1 MSQPPATPTPAAPIT
16 FIVQGQ
22 AAPGGVQA
30 GGGTRGAQGGG
41 AGGIGRTLPGTVKA
55 AVRLGAL
62 RSSAQPHTL
71 VAVPGEDVVA
81 LHIAG
86 GPVLLLHP
94 ENARDLLLAQ
104 AGAATTRGGR
114 TLTAAQAAG
123 AGVPVSAT
131 LRWQGLENSSA
142 TRGLLG
148 DVVLAAFEVLTGLAK
163 DEVADFAAS
172 QVVAK
177 VDSQVQA
184 GVYALSPE
192 SLPALKG
199 SGRRVAALPAS
210 TEPVLVLI
218 HGTFVETTSTFGKLW
233 AQHPQ
238 RVRQLFQHY
247 GGRVYALEHET
258 LGKSPIDNAL
268 ELVRALPRGTRLHLL
283 THSRGGL
290 VAEVLARMAHQ
301 RSVGAADD
309 AFFAGP
315 AYAAQRA
322 TLRLLADEMAARD
335 VKVERVVRVAC
346 PARGTLLASKRLD
359 AYLSVFKWA
368 LEATGLPL
376 LPAVMD
382 FLGEVARRRA
392 DPALLPGMAAMI
404 AGTPLLE
411 WLNAAPAPIAGE
423 LRVVA
428 GDLEGDSLSSWLK
441 TLVTDAYYWTDHDI
455 VVQTSSMYAG
465 APRAGGASFLLD
477 QGGKTTHFAYFVNA
491 RTVEAVV
498 DALVQKPLPA
508 GFAPIGPLSWAGR
521 SADGLRGATEAAGA
535 QPDKPAVFMLPGIL
549 GSNLAVDGRRI
560 WLGLG
565 LVGGLGQLEYGPD
578 NSGRV
583 QPDGAISLV
592 YDQLMRHLQAT
603 HEVIEFAFDWRVPL
617 EQEGRR
623 LAAAVTAALDAR
635 AASGTAVQILAHSMG
650 GVLARC
656 MALEAPAVWQR
667 LMAHPQARL
676 LMLGT
681 PNGGSWAPMQVLS
694 GDDTFGNA
702 LAAFGSPLAD
712 RAARRIMAGMPG
724 FLQLQAGL
732 LDPALGLDQEAT
744 WARLAD
750 DDYARMQQANWWHR
764 HAGEEM
770 QAAYHWGVPP
780 QAVLDAAKALR
791 QRLDAQREQDLP
803 QWANKLAL
811 VVGHAPATPVGFEV
825 GAQGFVYLD
834 ANDGDGRVP
843 LSSALLPG
851 VATWQ
856 LGCDHGSLPSETAAF
871 PAYVELLNTGKT
883 AALPPLLD
891 NATRGARSA
900 PVRSRPSRQRRSAR
914 PAALQDAVFRSPGGA
929 VDIGTTPA
937 SEAGT
942 LQLRVLNGN
951 LSFIGEPLLIG
962 HYTASELTGTENVV
976 DRMLGGSLQQAL
988 SAGLYP
994 SVVGTHQVFVNTR
1007 RDPGNPWREPR
1018 PHGVLVV
1025 GLGEEGEL
1033 REAELS
1039 ASVRQGVLAWAQRQ
1053 AERVGRGDASAAK
1066 PTLAATLLGSG
1077 GLGISPAAAARAIAR
1092 GVAEANLRATASGWP
1107 AVQRLTLVELYLD
1120 RATDAWNGLRLLAE
1134 GHAGPYH
1141 FELLPEISSGTGPL
1155 RRQLDNG
1162 YRGTNHDLIRAT
1174 TRADGSLEYVLDTRR
1189 ARTEVR
1195 SLRPQTPLL
1204 RELLT
1209 AAATDRNDDPALG
1222 RTLFQLLVPTEIE
1235 PFLGG
1240 LDRMVL
1246 ELDGGTAALPW
1257 ELLDT
1262 GVPGAGA
1269 LGAALPGETLM
1280 PWAIRARLLRRLQ
1293 KGGPAAKPRD
1303 ASADH
1308 DVLIIG
1314 EPQVS
1319 DEWAPLPAARE
1330 EALAVEEALCGAGG
1344 LPPERVLALV
1354 DSPAAQTVIGALLSR
1369 PWRIVHISG
1378 HGEAPSAANAGGVV
1392 LSGGHHLG
1400 PAEIEA
1406 MRVVPELV
1414 FVNCCNLAQYDQG
1427 QALAPQLRPGFDPGA
1442 FAAVVADQLIAK
1454 GVRCVIACG
1463 WPVNDGPA
1471 AEFARVFYTQLLR
1484 GARFI
1489 DAVAEA
1495 RSACWRAMPHGK
1507 SWAAYQC
1514 YGDANWVYR
1523 TRTGDAQAPAAAA
1536 KRDEFAD
1543 IASPPALT
1551 LALETLA
1558 TRARYMG
1565 GAKPALAAAV
1575 QQLVQRFE
1583 ARWGGMGAVAEA
1595 FAVVWQALGD
1605 RPQAITWYGR
1615 AVAAAD
1621 GSASFKAEE
1630 QMLNLSA
1637 RQAWADASD
1646 TSGDGRDAGP
1656 DTATL
1661 RQRLVGA
1668 VAALQ
1673 QLCLA
1678 RPSAE
1683 RWSLLGSAC
1692 KRLYLLERQARRAL
1706 AARTALQRAH
1716 AAYRDA
1722 DLLVQQQ
1729 ASGEAAR
1736 CYPLQNAFAL
1746 ALCLDSD
1753 GRAFD
1758 AADRAALA
1766 SAQAAAGQRPDFWSE
1781 AGEVEFR
1788 LWQALAEGRLAAEAE
1803 ALQRAFEDLHELHN
1817 APNDW
1822 ASVADQA
1829 VLVLAPRLLRGGG
1842 GGGTARA
1849 ARALLTQLQQ
1859 FAKAPGATA

>member
-1 MSQPPATPTPAAPIT
+1 MSQPPATPTSAAPIT

-30 GGGTRGAQGGG
+30 GGGTRS
-41 AGGIGRTLPGTVKA
+41 AGGSSSPRTLPGTVKA

-62 RSSAQPHTL
+62 RGAAQPHTL

-104 AGAATTRGGR
+104 AGTATTTRGGR
-114 TLTAAQAAG
+114 GLTAAQAAG

-131 LRWQGLENSSA
+131 LRWQGLENSTT

-148 DVVLAAFEVLTGLAK
+148 DVVLAAFEVLTGLVK

-192 SLPALKG
+192 SLPPLKG

-268 ELVRALPRGTRLHLL
+268 ELVKALPRGTRLHLL

-301 RSVGAADD
+301 RSVAAADD

-322 TLRLLADEMAARD
+322 TLRLLAEEMAARD
-335 VKVERVVRVAC
+335 VKVDRVVRVAC

-428 GDLEGDSLSSWLK
+428 GDLEGDSLGSWLK

-465 APRAGGASFLLD
+465 AARAGGASFLLD
-477 QGGKTTHFAYFVNA
+477 QGGKTTHFAYFVNT

-521 SADGLRGATEAAGA
+521 SADGLRGTTEAAA
-535 QPDKPAVFMLPGIL
+535 PQPSKPAVFMLPGIL

-578 NSGRV
+578 NTGRV

-592 YDQLMRHLQAT
+592 YDKLMRHLQAT
-603 HEVIEFAFDWRVPL
+603 HEVIEFAFDWRVPI
-617 EQEGRR
+617 EQEAQR
-623 LAAAVTAALDAR
+623 LATAVTAALDAR
-635 AASGTAVQILAHSMG
+635 AASGTVVQILAHSMG

-750 DDYARMQQANWWHR
+750 DDYTRMQQANWWHR

-770 QAAYHWGVPP
+770 QAAYRWGVPP

-803 QWANKLAL
+803 QWAHKLAL
-811 VVGHAPATPVGFEV
+811 VVGRAPATPVGFEI

-843 LSSALLPG
+843 LASALLPG

-856 LGCDHGSLPSETAAF
+856 LGCDHGSLPSETSAF
-871 PAYVELLNTGKT
+871 AAYVELLNTGKT

-891 NATRGARSA
+891 STTRGQRPA
-900 PVRSRPSRQRRSAR
+900 PVASRPSRRRRSAR
-914 PAALQDAVFRSPGGA
+914 PAALQDAVFRSAADEAAPGGPTEHEE
-929 VDIGTTPA
+929 D
-937 SEAGT
+937 T

-951 LSFIGEPLLIG
+951 LGFIGEPLLIG
-962 HYTASELTGTENVV
+962 HYTASELTGTEGVV
-976 DRMLGGSLQQAL
+976 DRMLGGALQRAL
-988 SAGLYP
+988 DAGLYP

-1007 RDPGNPWREPR
+1007 RDPANPWGEPR
-1018 PHGVLVV
+1018 PLGVLVV

-1033 REAELS
+1033 RESGLTE
-1039 ASVRQGVLAWAQRQ
+1039 SVRQGVLAWAQRQ
-1053 AERVGRGDASAAK
+1053 AERVGSGHATTARAS
-1066 PTLAATLLGSG
+1066 LAATLLGSG

-1092 GVAEANLRATASGWP
+1092 GVAEANQRASASGWP
-1107 AVQRLTLVELYLD
+1107 VVQRLTLVEIYLD

-1134 GHAGPYH
+1134 GHAGGH
-1141 FELLPEISSGTGPL
+1141 RFELLPSIESGTGPL

-1162 YRGTNHDLIRAT
+1162 YRGTDHDLIRAT
-1174 TRADGSLEYVLDTRR
+1174 TRTDGSLEYVLDTRR

-1195 SLRPQTPLL
+1195 SQRPQTPLL
-1204 RELLT
+1204 RELLN
-1209 AAATDRNDDPALG
+1209 AATTDRNDDPMIG

-1235 PFLGG
+1235 PFLNGV
-1240 LDRMVL
+1240 DRMVL
-1246 ELDGGTAALPW
+1246 ELDNGTAALPW

-1262 GVPGAGA
+1262 GSASHEP
-1269 LGAALPGETLM
+1269 
-1280 PWAIRARLLRRLQ
+1280 PWALRTRLLRRLQ
-1293 KGGPAAKPRD
+1293 KAAPMAKLRD

-1308 DVLIIG
+1308 DVLIVG
-1314 EPQVS
+1314 EPLVS
-1319 DEWAPLPAARE
+1319 DAWAPLPAARE

-1354 DSPAAQTVIGALLSR
+1354 DSPTAQTVIGALLQR

-1427 QALAPQLRPGFDPGA
+1427 QALRPGFDPGA

-1495 RSACWRAMPHGK
+1495 RTACWRAMPHGK

-1514 YGDANWVYR
+1514 YGDATWVYR
-1523 TRTGDAQAPAAAA
+1523 TRTGDAQAPVATAQ
-1536 KRDEFAD
+1536 RDEFAE

-1565 GAKPALAAAV
+1565 GAKPALAAAL

-1583 ARWGGMGAVAEA
+1583 ARWGGIGAVAEA
-1595 FAVVWQALGD
+1595 FAVAWQAMGD

-1637 RQAWADASD
+1637 RQAWAEASD
-1646 TSGDGRDAGP
+1646 TSEPGGDLA
-1656 DTATL
+1656 AQ

-1673 QLCLA
+1673 QLCAA
-1678 RPSAE
+1678 RPSSE
-1683 RWSLLGSAC
+1683 RLCLLGSAC
-1692 KRLYLLERQARRAL
+1692 KRLYLLERHAHRNA

-1722 DLLVQQQ
+1722 DLLVQQ
-1729 ASGEAAR
+1729 AGSEAER

-1746 ALCLDSD
+1746 ALCLDTD
-1753 GRAFD
+1753 GRHFD
-1758 AADRAALA
+1758 AEDRAALT
-1766 SAQAAAGQRPDFWSE
+1766 SAQQAQAERPDFWSE
-1781 AGEVEFR
+1781 AGALEFR
-1788 LWQALAEGRLAAEAE
+1788 LWLALAEGRLPAEAE
-1803 ALQRAFEDLHELHN
+1803 ALQRAFEALRTLHN
-1817 APNDW
+1817 APGDW

-1829 VLVLAPRLLRGGG
+1829 ELVLAPRLRGGAS
-1842 GGGTARA
+1842 GTAQA
-1849 ARALLTQLQQ
+1849 ARMLLTQLQH
-1859 FAKAPGATA
+1859 FAAAPGAAA

>member
-1 MSQPPATPTPAAPIT
+1 MSQPPATPTSAAPIT

-30 GGGTRGAQGGG
+30 GGGTRS
-41 AGGIGRTLPGTVKA
+41 AGGSSSPRTLPGTVKA

-62 RSSAQPHTL
+62 RGAAQPHTL

-104 AGAATTRGGR
+104 AGTATTTRGSRG
-114 TLTAAQAAG
+114 LTAAQAAG

-131 LRWQGLENSSA
+131 LRWQGLENSTT

-148 DVVLAAFEVLTGLAK
+148 DVVLAAFEVLTGLVK

-192 SLPALKG
+192 SLPPLKG

-268 ELVRALPRGTRLHLL
+268 ELVKALPRGTRLHLL

-315 AYAAQRA
+315 SYAAQRA
-322 TLRLLADEMAARD
+322 TLRLLADEMTARD

-465 APRAGGASFLLD
+465 AARKDGASFLLD

-498 DALVQKPLPA
+498 DALVQKPLPS

-521 SADGLRGATEAAGA
+521 SADGLRGTTEAAA
-535 QPDKPAVFMLPGIL
+535 PQPSKPAVFMLPGIL

-578 NSGRV
+578 NTGRV

-592 YDQLMRHLQAT
+592 YDKLMRHLQAT
-603 HEVIEFAFDWRVPL
+603 HEVIEFAFDWRVPI
-617 EQEGRR
+617 EQEAQR
-623 LAAAVTAALDAR
+623 LATAVTAALDAR
-635 AASGTAVQILAHSMG
+635 AASGTVVQILAHSMG

-750 DDYARMQQANWWHR
+750 DDYTRMQQANWWHR

-791 QRLDAQREQDLP
+791 LRLDAQREQDLP
-803 QWANKLAL
+803 QWAHKLAL
-811 VVGHAPATPVGFEV
+811 VVGRAPATPVGFEV
-825 GAQGFVYLD
+825 GTQGFVYLD

-843 LSSALLPG
+843 LTSALLPG

-856 LGCDHGSLPSETAAF
+856 LGCDHGSLPSETSAF
-871 PAYVELLNTGKT
+871 AAYVELLNTGKT

-891 NATRGARSA
+891 STTRGQRPA
-900 PVRSRPSRQRRSAR
+900 PVASRPSRRRRSAR
-914 PAALQDAVFRSPGGA
+914 PAALQDAVFRSAADEAAPGGPTEHEE
-929 VDIGTTPA
+929 D
-937 SEAGT
+937 T

-951 LSFIGEPLLIG
+951 LGFIGEPLLIG
-962 HYTASELTGTENVV
+962 HYTASELTGTEGVV
-976 DRMLGGSLQQAL
+976 DRMLGGALQRAL
-988 SAGLYP
+988 DAGLYP

-1007 RDPGNPWREPR
+1007 RDPGNPWGEPR
-1018 PHGVLVV
+1018 PLGVLVV

-1033 REAELS
+1033 RESGLTE
-1039 ASVRQGVLAWAQRQ
+1039 SVRQGVLAWAQRQ
-1053 AERVGRGDASAAK
+1053 AERVGSGHATTARAS
-1066 PTLAATLLGSG
+1066 LAATLLGSG

-1092 GVAEANLRATASGWP
+1092 GVAEANQRASASGWP
-1107 AVQRLTLVELYLD
+1107 VVQRLTLVELYLD

-1134 GHAGPYH
+1134 GHAGGH
-1141 FELLPEISSGTGPL
+1141 RFELLPSIESGTGPL

-1162 YRGTNHDLIRAT
+1162 YRGADHDLIRAT
-1174 TRADGSLEYVLDTRR
+1174 TRDDGSLEYVLDTRR

-1195 SLRPQTPLL
+1195 SQRPQTPLL
-1204 RELLT
+1204 RELLN
-1209 AAATDRNDDPALG
+1209 AATTDRNDDPTIG

-1235 PFLGG
+1235 PFLNGV
-1240 LDRMVL
+1240 DRMVL
-1246 ELDGGTAALPW
+1246 ELDNGTAALPW

-1262 GVPGAGA
+1262 GSASHEP
-1269 LGAALPGETLM
+1269 
-1280 PWAIRARLLRRLQ
+1280 PWALRTRLLRRLQ
-1293 KGGPAAKPRD
+1293 KAAPMAKLRD

-1308 DVLIIG
+1308 DVLIVG
-1314 EPQVS
+1314 EPLVS
-1319 DEWAPLPAARE
+1319 AEWAPLPAARE

-1354 DSPAAQTVIGALLSR
+1354 DSPTAQTVIGALLSR

-1414 FVNCCNLAQYDQG
+1414 FVNCCNLAQYDQQ
-1427 QALAPQLRPGFDPGA
+1427 QALRPGFDPGA

-1523 TRTGDAQAPAAAA
+1523 TRTGDAQAPASATA
-1536 KRDEFAD
+1536 KRDEFAE

-1565 GAKPALAAAV
+1565 GAKPALAAAL

-1583 ARWGGMGAVAEA
+1583 ARWGGIGAVAEA
-1595 FAVVWQALGD
+1595 FAVAWQAMGD

-1637 RQAWADASD
+1637 RQAWAEASD
-1646 TSGDGRDAGP
+1646 TSGPGGDLA
-1656 DTATL
+1656 AQ

-1673 QLCLA
+1673 QLCTA
-1678 RPSAE
+1678 RPSSE
-1683 RWSLLGSAC
+1683 RLCLLGSAC
-1692 KRLYLLERQARRAL
+1692 KRLYLLERHARRNT
-1706 AARTALQRAH
+1706 AARQALQRAH

-1722 DLLVQQQ
+1722 DLLVQQ
-1729 ASGEAAR
+1729 SGSEAER

-1753 GRAFD
+1753 GRHFD
-1758 AADRAALA
+1758 AEDRAALA
-1766 SAQAAAGQRPDFWSE
+1766 SAQRAQAERPDFWSE
-1781 AGEVEFR
+1781 AGALEFR
-1788 LWQALAEGRLAAEAE
+1788 LWLALAEGRLAAEAE
-1803 ALQRAFEDLHELHN
+1803 ALRRAFTALHGLHN
-1817 APNDW
+1817 APGDW

-1829 VLVLAPRLLRGGG
+1829 ELVLAPRLRGGSSGTAHAARTLRG
-1842 GGGTARA
+1842 
-1849 ARALLTQLQQ
+1849 LLQQ
-1859 FAKAPGATA
+1859 FAQAPGAAA